1 MQSHVGRCV
10 RYGRFYDRK
19 PGALEGIPFCFDV
32 LSDDYRAL
40 WPQGWEPW
48 CAELE
53 VFHNPFPRHPLPTEL
68 LPEASHWLEVDGAM
82 DCRHYYDTDI
92 LWSHSL
98 IMAADDPMP

>member
-1 MQSHVGRCV
+1 MLAAVC
-10 RYGRFYDRK
+10 DT
-19 PGALEGIPFCFDV
+19 GAFMIASPAR
-32 LSDDYRAL
+32 SK
-40 WPQGWEPW
+40 GWEPW

-53 VFHNPFPRHPLPTEL
+53 VFHNPFARHPLPTEL

-98 IMAADDPMP
+98 IMAADDPMPTYETLPAWLEDLARRRAARE